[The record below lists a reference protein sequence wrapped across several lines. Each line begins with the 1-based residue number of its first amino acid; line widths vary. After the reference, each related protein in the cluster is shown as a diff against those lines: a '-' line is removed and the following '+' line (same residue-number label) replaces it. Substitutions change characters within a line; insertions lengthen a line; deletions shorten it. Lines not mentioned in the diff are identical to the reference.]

1 MSTANEPAAHQPAA
15 PTRLCGRCRKP
26 SDRDPADLP
35 GQAATWFLCP
45 PCREVLLGGT
55 GRGRKA

>member
-1 MSTANEPAAHQPAA
+1 MSTANEPAA

-26 SDRDPADLP
+26 SDPDPADQP
-35 GQAATWFLCP
+35 GHAANWFLCP
-45 PCREVLLGGT
+45 PCRAALLGGT

>member
-1 MSTANEPAAHQPAA
+1 MSTANEPAV

-26 SDRDPADLP
+26 SDRDPTDRPGSTAD
-35 GQAATWFLCP
+35 WFLCP
-45 PCREVLLGGT
+45 PCRQVLLGGT